1 MGNKTRR
8 EFLSAAGAAGAG
20 MILAGN
26 NVPAIAAEQ
35 NHVQE
40 ESEQLDSSIIDG
52 HSHLLMGLY
61 DPERKRKKVSDI
73 TEFDIQEFTKML
85 KQNGIDKVVSV
96 VQETMRIWK
105 DWTGDNDFV
114 VNLHKEF
121 PDIFYGIFGAEP
133 LDDNNVFNRERLK
146 QFENAA
152 SKREVKGLWFG
163 PPYSHFYANDK
174 SVYPFYEVAV
184 ENDIV
189 VYFHHGGGIGGGG
202 GPAHMAPVKYAR
214 PIVLDDIVID
224 FPDLKI
230 NIEHLAYPWTEELF
244 AIMKHAPNLYTDVCE
259 LFTRPT
265 VLAWYLLMAKEY
277 GVIDRIIWGSDYDI
291 YWYDDYDFSGYIKKV
306 KSETSWIRN
315 GLNKILTKSGW
326 PTLSNQEING
336 ILGNN
341 VKILMGF

>member
-1 MGNKTRR
+1 M
-8 EFLSAAGAAGAG
+8 E
-20 MILAGN
+20 I
-26 NVPAIAAEQ
+26 
-35 NHVQE
+35 
-40 ESEQLDSSIIDG
+40 
-52 HSHLLMGLY
+52 
-61 DPERKRKKVSDI
+61 
-73 TEFDIQEFTKML
+73 
-85 KQNGIDKVVSV
+85 
-96 VQETMRIWK
+96 
-105 DWTGDNDFV
+105 
-114 VNLHKEF
+114 
-121 PDIFYGIFGAEP
+121 
-133 LDDNNVFNRERLK
+133 
-146 QFENAA
+146 
-152 SKREVKGLWFG
+152 
-163 PPYSHFYANDK
+163 
-174 SVYPFYEVAV
+174 
-184 ENDIV
+184 
-189 VYFHHGGGIGGGG
+189 
-202 GPAHMAPVKYAR
+202 
-214 PIVLDDIVID
+214 
-224 FPDLKI
+224 KI